1 MTSSLKQLTLF
12 NQGLGKTSRFT
23 KGVDGTL
30 QAIEHLGYVQIDTIS
45 VVERAHHHI
54 LWSRVP
60 DYDLNH
66 LNSLVRERQIFE
78 YWYHAA
84 SYLPMKDYRYALPA
98 MMSVRNGESRY
109 FNRGDQHLM
118 NEILVR
124 VRAEGKI
131 RLRDIDKN
139 NKKSLGNWWNTGP
152 GRRAFEQLYMQG
164 DLMICER
171 NGMEKV
177 YDLTERCL
185 PENID
190 LRMPTLYE
198 YAQYLFNNTLRAHGA
213 FTWKQLVHLK
223 KNDLKE
229 AMSVVLKEQ
238 IDAGVVSVVK
248 LADGQTLYVDVAAI
262 EQKVETDFGLKILS
276 PFDNSLIHRDRL
288 TSLFEFDYRIEC
300 YVPAAKRVYGYFCLP
315 ILYQDELVGRL
326 DCKAHRS
333 IKELE
338 MISLHLEKK
347 TIKDKEHFFFEL
359 DQELKRFA
367 AFNQC
372 LTINDKVIK
381 LIRTKI

>member
-12 NQGLGKTSRFT
+12 NQGLGKTSRFA
-23 KGVDGTL
+23 KGMDGTL

-54 LWSRVP
+54 LWNRVP
-60 DYDLNH
+60 DYELSH
-66 LNSLVRERQIFE
+66 LNSLVGERQIFE

-84 SYLPMKDYRYALPA
+84 SYLPMKDYRYALPS

-118 NEILVR
+118 NEILAR

-171 NGMEKV
+171 NGMEKGF
-177 YDLTERCL
+177 DLTERCL

-190 LRMPTLYE
+190 LSMPTLYE

-229 AMSVVLKEQ
+229 TMRVVLKEH
-238 IDAGVVSVVK
+238 IDTGVVSAIK
-248 LADGQTLYVDVAAI
+248 LENGQTLYVDVAAM
-262 EQKVETDFGLKILS
+262 EQKVSTDFGLKILS

-288 TSLFEFDYRIEC
+288 ASLFEFDYRIEC

-315 ILYQDELVGRL
+315 ILYQDELVGRV

-338 MISLHLEKK
+338 VISLHLEKTVK
-347 TIKDKEHFFFEL
+347 NKELFFFEL
-359 DQELKRFA
+359 EQELKRFA

-372 LTINDKVIK
+372 STINDKVIK
-381 LIRTKI
+381 RIRTKI

>member
-1 MTSSLKQLTLF
+1 MISSLKQLTLF
-12 NQGLGKTSRFT
+12 NQGLGKTSRFA

-60 DYDLNH
+60 DYELSH
-66 LNSLVRERQIFE
+66 LNSLVGERQIFE

-118 NEILVR
+118 NEILAR

-177 YDLTERCL
+177 FDLTERCL

-190 LRMPTLYE
+190 LSMPTLYE

-229 AMSVVLKEQ
+229 TMRVVLKEH
-238 IDAGVVSVVK
+238 IDAGVVSAIK
-248 LADGQTLYVDVAAI
+248 LEKGQMLYVEVAAL
-262 EQKVETDFGLKILS
+262 EQKFNTEFGLKILS

-288 TSLFEFDYRIEC
+288 ASLFEFDYRIEC

-338 MISLHLEKK
+338 VISLHLEKK
-347 TIKDKEHFFFEL
+347 VKNKELFFFEL
-359 DQELKRFA
+359 EQEFKRFA

-372 LTINDKVIK
+372 STINDKVIK

>member
-1 MTSSLKQLTLF
+1 MTSYLKQLTLF
-12 NQGLGKTSRFT
+12 NQGLAKTSRFA

-30 QAIEHLGYVQIDTIS
+30 QAIEHLGYVQLDTIS

-60 DYDLNH
+60 DYELSH
-66 LNSLVRERQIFE
+66 LNSLVGERQIFE

-118 NEILVR
+118 NEILAR

-190 LRMPTLYE
+190 LSMPTLCE

-229 AMSVVLKEQ
+229 TMRIILKEH
-238 IDAGVVSVVK
+238 IDAGVVSAIK
-248 LADGQTLYVDVAAI
+248 LENGQTLYVDVAAL
-262 EQKVETDFGLKILS
+262 EQKFNTEFGLKILS

-288 TSLFEFDYRIEC
+288 ASLFEFDYRIEC

-315 ILYQDELVGRL
+315 ILYQDELVGRV

-338 MISLHLEKK
+338 VISLHLEKTVK
-347 TIKDKEHFFFEL
+347 NKELFFFEL
-359 DQELKRFA
+359 EQELKRFA

-372 LTINDKVIK
+372 STINDKVIK
-381 LIRTKI
+381 LIHTKI

>member
-1 MTSSLKQLTLF
+1 MTSSLKRLALF
-12 NQGLGKTSRFT
+12 NQGLGKTSPFA

-60 DYDLNH
+60 DYDLSH
-66 LNSLVRERQIFE
+66 LNNLVRERQIFE

-84 SYLPMKDYRYALPA
+84 SYLPMKDYRYVLPA
-98 MMSVRNGESRY
+98 MMSVRKGESRY

-118 NEILVR
+118 NEILAC
-124 VRAEGKI
+124 VRAESRI

-171 NGMEKV
+171 NGMEKF

-190 LRMPTLYE
+190 LSMPTLHE
-198 YAQYLFNNTLRAHGA
+198 YAQYLFNTTLRAHGA

-223 KNDLKE
+223 GKDLKE
-229 AMSVVLKEQ
+229 TMSVVLKEQ
-238 IDAGVVSVVK
+238 IDAGVVSAIK
-248 LADGQTLYVDVAAI
+248 LDDGQTLYVDVTAI
-262 EQKVETDFGLKILS
+262 EQNVNTDFGLKILS

-300 YVPAAKRVYGYFCLP
+300 YVPAAKRVFGYFCLP
-315 ILYQDELVGRL
+315 ILYQDELVGRI
-326 DCKAHRS
+326 DCKAHRTV
-333 IKELE
+333 KELE
-338 MISLHLEKK
+338 VISLHLEK
-347 TIKDKEHFFFEL
+347 TIKDKELFFFEL
-359 DQELKRFA
+359 EQEIKRFA
-367 AFNQC
+367 EFNQC
-372 LTINDKVIK
+372 TIINDKVIK
-381 LIRTKI
+381 LIR

>member
-1 MTSSLKQLTLF
+1 MTSSLKQLALF
-12 NQGLGKTSRFT
+12 NQGLGKTSRFA
-23 KGVDGTL
+23 KGLEGTL

-60 DYDLNH
+60 DYDLSH
-66 LNSLVRERQIFE
+66 LNSLVRKRQIFE

-98 MMSVRNGESRY
+98 MMSVRKGESRY
-109 FNRGDQHLM
+109 FNRGDQQLM
-118 NEILVR
+118 NEILAR

-185 PENID
+185 PKNID
-190 LRMPTLYE
+190 LSMPTLYE

-229 AMSVVLKEQ
+229 TMRAVLMEQ
-238 IDAGVVSVVK
+238 IDADVVSAIK
-248 LADGQTLYVDVAAI
+248 LENGQTLYVDAAAI
-262 EQKVETDFGLKILS
+262 EQKLNTEFGLKILS

-338 MISLHLEKK
+338 VISLHLEK
-347 TIKDKEHFFFEL
+347 TVRNKELFFFEL
-359 DQELKRFA
+359 EQELKRFA

-372 LTINDKVIK
+372 STINVKVIK
-381 LIRTKI
+381 LILAEI

>member
-12 NQGLGKTSRFT
+12 NQGLGKTSRFA
-23 KGVDGTL
+23 KGMDGTL

-60 DYDLNH
+60 DYELSH
-66 LNSLVRERQIFE
+66 LNSLVGERQIFE

-98 MMSVRNGESRY
+98 MMSVRKGESRY

-118 NEILVR
+118 NEILAR

-171 NGMEKV
+171 NGMEKSF
-177 YDLTERCL
+177 DLTERCL

-190 LRMPTLYE
+190 LSMPTLYE

-229 AMSVVLKEQ
+229 TMRVVLKEH
-238 IDAGVVSVVK
+238 IDAGVVSAIK
-248 LADGQTLYVDVAAI
+248 LENGQTLYVDVAAM
-262 EQKVETDFGLKILS
+262 EQKVSTDFGLKILS

-288 TSLFEFDYRIEC
+288 ASLFEFDYRIEC

-315 ILYQDELVGRL
+315 ILYQDELVGRV

-338 MISLHLEKK
+338 VISLHLEKTVK
-347 TIKDKEHFFFEL
+347 NKELFFFEL
-359 DQELKRFA
+359 EQELKRFA

-372 LTINDKVIK
+372 STINDKVIK
-381 LIRTKI
+381 HIRTKI

>member
-12 NQGLGKTSRFT
+12 NQGLGKTSRFA
-23 KGVDGTL
+23 KGMDGTL

-60 DYDLNH
+60 DYELNH
-66 LNSLVRERQIFE
+66 LNSLVGERQIFE

-84 SYLPMKDYRYALPA
+84 SYLPMKDYRYALPS
-98 MMSVRNGESRY
+98 MMSVRKGESRY

-118 NEILVR
+118 NEILAR

-177 YDLTERCL
+177 FDLTERCL

-190 LRMPTLYE
+190 LSMPTLYE

-229 AMSVVLKEQ
+229 TMRIVLKEQ
-238 IDAGVVSVVK
+238 IDAGVVSAIK
-248 LADGQTLYVDVAAI
+248 LKNGQTLYVDVAAM
-262 EQKVETDFGLKILS
+262 EQKVSTDFGLKILS

-288 TSLFEFDYRIEC
+288 ASLFEFNYRIEC

-315 ILYQDELVGRL
+315 ILYQDELVGRV

-338 MISLHLEKK
+338 VISLHLEK
-347 TIKDKEHFFFEL
+347 TIKNKELFLFDLE
-359 DQELKRFA
+359 QELKCFA
-367 AFNQC
+367 EFNQC
-372 LTINDKVIK
+372 STINDKVIK
-381 LIRTKI
+381 RIRTKI

>member
-12 NQGLGKTSRFT
+12 NQGLGKTSRFA
-23 KGVDGTL
+23 KGMDGTL

-60 DYDLNH
+60 DYELSH
-66 LNSLVRERQIFE
+66 LNSLVGERQIFE

-109 FNRGDQHLM
+109 FNKGDQHLM
-118 NEILVR
+118 NEILAR

-177 YDLTERCL
+177 FDLTERCL
-185 PENID
+185 SENID
-190 LRMPTLYE
+190 LSMPTLYE

-229 AMSVVLKEQ
+229 IMRIVLKEQ
-238 IDAGVVSVVK
+238 IDAGVVSAIK
-248 LADGQTLYVDVAAI
+248 LENGQTLYVDVAAM
-262 EQKVETDFGLKILS
+262 EQKVSTDFGLKILS

-288 TSLFEFDYRIEC
+288 ASLFEFDYRIEC

-315 ILYQDELVGRL
+315 ILYQDELVGRV

-338 MISLHLEKK
+338 VISLHLEKTVK
-347 TIKDKEHFFFEL
+347 NKELFFFEL
-359 DQELKRFA
+359 EQELKRFA

-372 LTINDKVIK
+372 STINDKVIK
-381 LIRTKI
+381 RIRTKI

>member
-12 NQGLGKTSRFT
+12 NQGLGKTSRFA
-23 KGVDGTL
+23 KGLEGTL

-60 DYDLNH
+60 DYELSH
-66 LNSLVRERQIFE
+66 LNSLVGERQIFE

-98 MMSVRNGESRY
+98 MMSVRKGESRY

-118 NEILVR
+118 NEILAR

-190 LRMPTLYE
+190 LSMPTLYE

-229 AMSVVLKEQ
+229 TMRVVLKDQ
-238 IDAGVVSVVK
+238 IDAGVVSAIK
-248 LADGQTLYVDVAAI
+248 LENGQTLYVDVAAI
-262 EQKVETDFGLKILS
+262 GQKVSTDFGLKILS

-288 TSLFEFDYRIEC
+288 ASLFEFDYRIEC

-315 ILYQDELVGRL
+315 ILYQDELVGRV

-338 MISLHLEKK
+338 VISLHLEKTVK
-347 TIKDKEHFFFEL
+347 NKELFLFEL
-359 DQELKRFA
+359 EQELKRFA

-372 LTINDKVIK
+372 STINDKVIQR
-381 LIRTKI
+381 IRTKI

>member
-12 NQGLGKTSRFT
+12 NQGLGKTSRFA
-23 KGVDGTL
+23 KGMDGTL

-60 DYDLNH
+60 DYELSH
-66 LNSLVRERQIFE
+66 LNSLVGERQIFE

-98 MMSVRNGESRY
+98 MMSVRKGESRY
-109 FNRGDQHLM
+109 FNRGDQQLM
-118 NEILVR
+118 NEILAR

-177 YDLTERCL
+177 FDLTERCL

-190 LRMPTLYE
+190 LSMPTLYE

-229 AMSVVLKEQ
+229 TMRVVLKEH
-238 IDAGVVSVVK
+238 IDAGVVSAIK
-248 LADGQTLYVDVAAI
+248 LEKGQMLYVEVAAL
-262 EQKVETDFGLKILS
+262 EQKFNTEFGLKILS

-288 TSLFEFDYRIEC
+288 ASLFEFDYRIEC
-300 YVPAAKRVYGYFCLP
+300 YVPAGKRVYGYFCLP

-338 MISLHLEKK
+338 VISLHLEKTVK
-347 TIKDKEHFFFEL
+347 NKELFFFEL
-359 DQELKRFA
+359 EQELKRFA

-372 LTINDKVIK
+372 STINDKVIK

>member
-12 NQGLGKTSRFT
+12 NQGLGKTSRFA
-23 KGVDGTL
+23 KGMDGTL

-60 DYDLNH
+60 DYDLSH
-66 LNSLVRERQIFE
+66 LNSLVGERQIFE

-118 NEILVR
+118 NEILAR

-177 YDLTERCL
+177 FDLTERCL

-190 LRMPTLYE
+190 LSMPTLYE

-229 AMSVVLKEQ
+229 TMRVVLKEH
-238 IDAGVVSVVK
+238 IDAGVVSAIK
-248 LADGQTLYVDVAAI
+248 LEKGQMLYVEVAAM
-262 EQKVETDFGLKILS
+262 EQKVSTDFGLKILS
-276 PFDNSLIHRDRL
+276 PFDNSFIHRDRL
-288 TSLFEFDYRIEC
+288 ASLFEFDYRIEC

-315 ILYQDELVGRL
+315 ILYQDELVGRV

-338 MISLHLEKK
+338 VISLHLEKTVK
-347 TIKDKEHFFFEL
+347 NKELFFFEL
-359 DQELKRFA
+359 EQELKRFA

-372 LTINDKVIK
+372 STINDKVIK
-381 LIRTKI
+381 RIRTKI

>member
-60 DYDLNH
+60 DYELNH

-118 NEILVR
+118 NEILAR

-190 LRMPTLYE
+190 LSMPTLYE

-229 AMSVVLKEQ
+229 TMRVVLKEQ
-238 IDAGVVSVVK
+238 IDAGVVSAIK
-248 LADGQTLYVDVAAI
+248 LENGQTVYVDVAAI
-262 EQKVETDFGLKILS
+262 EKKVSTDFGLKILS

-288 TSLFEFDYRIEC
+288 ASLFEFDYRIEC

-315 ILYQDELVGRL
+315 ILYQDELVGRV

-338 MISLHLEKK
+338 VISLHLEKTVK
-347 TIKDKEHFFFEL
+347 NKELFFFEL
-359 DQELKRFA
+359 EQELKRFA

-372 LTINDKVIK
+372 LTINDKVIQR
-381 LIRTKI
+381 IRTKI

>member
-12 NQGLGKTSRFT
+12 NQGLGKTSRFA

-60 DYDLNH
+60 DYELSH
-66 LNSLVRERQIFE
+66 LNSLVGERQIFE

-98 MMSVRNGESRY
+98 MISVKNGESRY

-118 NEILVR
+118 NEILAR

-190 LRMPTLYE
+190 SSMPTLYE
-198 YAQYLFNNTLRAHGA
+198 YAQYLFNNTLRAHGT

-229 AMSVVLKEQ
+229 TMRVVLKEQ
-238 IDAGVVSVVK
+238 IDAGVVSAIK
-248 LADGQTLYVDVAAI
+248 LENGQTLYVDVAAI
-262 EQKVETDFGLKILS
+262 EQKVSTDFGLKILS

-288 TSLFEFDYRIEC
+288 ASLFEFDYRIEC

-315 ILYQDELVGRL
+315 ILYQDELVGRV
-326 DCKAHRS
+326 DCKAHRA

-338 MISLHLEKK
+338 VISLHLEKTVK
-347 TIKDKEHFFFEL
+347 NKELFFFEL
-359 DQELKRFA
+359 EQELKRFA

-372 LTINDKVIK
+372 STINDKVIK
-381 LIRTKI
+381 RIRSKT

>member
-12 NQGLGKTSRFT
+12 NQGLGKTSRFA
-23 KGVDGTL
+23 KGMDGTL

-54 LWSRVP
+54 LWNRVP
-60 DYDLNH
+60 DYELSH
-66 LNSLVRERQIFE
+66 LNSLVGERQIFE

-84 SYLPMKDYRYALPA
+84 SYLPMKDYRYALPS

-118 NEILVR
+118 NEILAR

-139 NKKSLGNWWNTGP
+139 NKKSLGNWRNTGP

-177 YDLTERCL
+177 FDLTERCL

-190 LRMPTLYE
+190 LSMPTLYE

-229 AMSVVLKEQ
+229 VMRIVLKEQ
-238 IDAGVVSVVK
+238 VDAGVVSAVK
-248 LADGQTLYVDVAAI
+248 LADGQTLYVNVAAI

-288 TSLFEFDYRIEC
+288 ASLFEFDYRIEC
-300 YVPAAKRVYGYFCLP
+300 YVPVAKRVYGYFCLP
-315 ILYQDELVGRL
+315 ILYQDELVGRV

-338 MISLHLEKK
+338 VISLHLEKTVK
-347 TIKDKEHFFFEL
+347 NKELFFFEL
-359 DQELKRFA
+359 EQELKRFA

-372 LTINDKVIK
+372 STINDKVIK
-381 LIRTKI
+381 RIRTKI

>member
-12 NQGLGKTSRFT
+12 NQGLGKTSRFA
-23 KGVDGTL
+23 KGMDGTL

-60 DYDLNH
+60 DYELSH
-66 LNSLVRERQIFE
+66 LNSLVGERQIFE

-84 SYLPMKDYRYALPA
+84 SYLPMKDYRYTLPA

-118 NEILVR
+118 NEILAR

-177 YDLTERCL
+177 FDLTERCL

-190 LRMPTLYE
+190 LSMPTLYE

-223 KNDLKE
+223 KNDLKQT
-229 AMSVVLKEQ
+229 MRIILKEH
-238 IDAGVVSVVK
+238 IDAGVVSAIK
-248 LADGQTLYVDVAAI
+248 LENGQTLYVDVAAM
-262 EQKVETDFGLKILS
+262 EQKVSTDFGLKILS

-288 TSLFEFDYRIEC
+288 ASLFEFDYRIEC

-315 ILYQDELVGRL
+315 ILYQDELVGRV

-338 MISLHLEKK
+338 VISLHLEKTVK
-347 TIKDKEHFFFEL
+347 NKELFFFEL
-359 DQELKRFA
+359 EQELKSFA

-372 LTINDKVIK
+372 STINDKVIQR
-381 LIRTKI
+381 IRTKI

>member
-12 NQGLGKTSRFT
+12 NQGLGKTSRFA
-23 KGVDGTL
+23 KGMDGTL

-60 DYDLNH
+60 DYELSH
-66 LNSLVRERQIFE
+66 LNSLVGERQIFE

-84 SYLPMKDYRYALPA
+84 SYLPMKDYRYTLPA

-118 NEILVR
+118 NEILAR

-185 PENID
+185 PENIN
-190 LRMPTLYE
+190 LSMPTLYE

-229 AMSVVLKEQ
+229 TMRVVLKEH
-238 IDAGVVSVVK
+238 IDAGVVSAIK
-248 LADGQTLYVDVAAI
+248 LENGQTLYVDVAAV
-262 EQKVETDFGLKILS
+262 EQKFNTEFGLKILS

-288 TSLFEFDYRIEC
+288 ASLFEFDYRIEC

-315 ILYQDELVGRL
+315 ILYQDELVGRV

-338 MISLHLEKK
+338 VISLHIEKTVK
-347 TIKDKEHFFFEL
+347 NKELFFFEL
-359 DQELKRFA
+359 EQELKHFA

-372 LTINDKVIK
+372 STINDKVMK
-381 LIRTKI
+381 RIRTKI

>member
-12 NQGLGKTSRFT
+12 NQGLGKTSRFS
-23 KGVDGTL
+23 KGMDGTL

-60 DYDLNH
+60 DYELSH
-66 LNSLVRERQIFE
+66 LNSLVGERQIFE

-118 NEILVR
+118 NEILAR

-152 GRRAFEQLYMQG
+152 GRRAFEQLYMRG

-177 YDLTERCL
+177 FDLTERCL
-185 PENID
+185 PGNID
-190 LRMPTLYE
+190 LSMPTLDE

-223 KNDLKE
+223 KNNLKE
-229 AMSVVLKEQ
+229 TMRVVLKEQ
-238 IDAGVVSVVK
+238 IDAGVVSAIK
-248 LADGQTLYVDVAAI
+248 LEKGQTVYVDVAAI
-262 EQKVETDFGLKILS
+262 EQKVSTDFGLKILS

-288 TSLFEFDYRIEC
+288 ASLFEFDYRIEC

-338 MISLHLEKK
+338 VISLHIEKTVK
-347 TIKDKEHFFFEL
+347 NKELFFFEL
-359 DQELKRFA
+359 EQELKRFA
-367 AFNQC
+367 VFNQC
-372 LTINDKVIK
+372 STINDKVIQR
-381 LIRTKI
+381 IRTKI

>member
-1 MTSSLKQLTLF
+1 MTSSLKRLALF
-12 NQGLGKTSRFT
+12 NQGLGKISPFA
-23 KGVDGTL
+23 KGVEGTL
-30 QAIEHLGYVQIDTIS
+30 QAIEHLGYVQIDTIL

-54 LWSRVP
+54 LWNRVP
-60 DYDLNH
+60 DYDLSH
-66 LNSLVRERQIFE
+66 LNNLVRERQIFE

-98 MMSVRNGESRY
+98 MMSVRKGESRY
-109 FNRGDQHLM
+109 FNRGDKHLM
-118 NEILVR
+118 NEILAR

-139 NKKSLGNWWNTGP
+139 NKKNSGGWWNTGP

-190 LRMPTLYE
+190 LSMPTLHE
-198 YAQYLFNNTLRAHGA
+198 YAQYLFNTTLRAHGA

-223 KNDLKE
+223 GKNLKE
-229 AMSVVLKEQ
+229 TMRVVLKEQ
-238 IDAGVVSVVK
+238 IDAGVVSAVK
-248 LADGQTLYVDVAAI
+248 LEDGQTLYVDVAAM
-262 EQKVETDFGLKILS
+262 EQKVNTDFGLKILS

-300 YVPAAKRVYGYFCLP
+300 YVPAAKRVFGYFCLP
-315 ILYQDELVGRL
+315 ILYQDELVGRI
-326 DCKAHRS
+326 DCKAHRTV
-333 IKELE
+333 KELE
-338 MISLHLEKK
+338 VISLHLEK
-347 TIKDKEHFFFEL
+347 TIKDEELFFFEL
-359 DQELKRFA
+359 EQELKRFA
-367 AFNQC
+367 EFNQC
-372 LTINDKVIK
+372 TIINDKVIK
-381 LIRTKI
+381 LIR

>member
-12 NQGLGKTSRFT
+12 NQGLGKTSRFA
-23 KGVDGTL
+23 KGMDGTL

-45 VVERAHHHI
+45 IVERAHHHI

-60 DYDLNH
+60 DYELSH
-66 LNSLVRERQIFE
+66 LNSLVGERQIFE

-84 SYLPMKDYRYALPA
+84 SYLPMKDYRYALPT

-118 NEILVR
+118 NEILAR

-177 YDLTERCL
+177 FDLTERCL
-185 PENID
+185 PGNID
-190 LRMPTLYE
+190 LSMPTLYE

-229 AMSVVLKEQ
+229 TMRVVLKEQ
-238 IDAGVVSVVK
+238 IGAGVVSAIK
-248 LADGQTLYVDVAAI
+248 LENGQTLYVDVAAI
-262 EQKVETDFGLKILS
+262 EKKVSTDFGLKILS

-288 TSLFEFDYRIEC
+288 ASLFEFDYRIEC

-315 ILYQDELVGRL
+315 ILYQDELIGRV

-338 MISLHLEKK
+338 VISLHIEKTVK
-347 TIKDKEHFFFEL
+347 NKELFFFEL
-359 DQELKRFA
+359 EQELKRFA

-372 LTINDKVIK
+372 STINDKVIK

>member
-1 MTSSLKQLTLF
+1 MTSSLKRLALF
-12 NQGLGKTSRFT
+12 NQGLGKISPFA

-30 QAIEHLGYVQIDTIS
+30 QVIEHLGYVQIDTIS

-60 DYDLNH
+60 DYDLSH
-66 LNSLVRERQIFE
+66 LNNLVRERQIFE

-98 MMSVRNGESRY
+98 MMSVRKGESRY

-118 NEILVR
+118 NEILAR
-124 VRAEGKI
+124 VRAEGRI
-131 RLRDIDKN
+131 RLRDIDKSS
-139 NKKSLGNWWNTGP
+139 KKSLGNWWNTGP

-190 LRMPTLYE
+190 LSMPTLHE
-198 YAQYLFNNTLRAHGA
+198 YAQYLFNTTLRAHGA

-223 KNDLKE
+223 GKDLKE
-229 AMSVVLKEQ
+229 AMRVVLKEQ
-238 IDAGVVSVVK
+238 IDAGVVSAIK
-248 LADGQTLYVDVAAI
+248 LDDGQTLYVDVAAI
-262 EQKVETDFGLKILS
+262 EQKVNTDFGLKILS

-300 YVPAAKRVYGYFCLP
+300 YVPAAKRVFGYFCLP
-315 ILYQDELVGRL
+315 ILYQDELVGRI
-326 DCKAHRS
+326 DCKAHRTV
-333 IKELE
+333 KELE
-338 MISLHLEKK
+338 VISIHLEKA
-347 TIKDKEHFFFEL
+347 IKDKELFFCEL
-359 DQELKRFA
+359 EQEIKRFA
-367 AFNQC
+367 EFNQC
-372 LTINDKVIK
+372 TIINDKVIK
-381 LIRTKI
+381 LIR

>member
-12 NQGLGKTSRFT
+12 NQGLGKTSRFA
-23 KGVDGTL
+23 KGMDGTL

-54 LWSRVP
+54 LWCRVP
-60 DYDLNH
+60 DYELNH
-66 LNSLVRERQIFE
+66 LNSLVGERQIFE

-98 MMSVRNGESRY
+98 MMSVRKGESRY
-109 FNRGDQHLM
+109 FNRGDQQLM
-118 NEILVR
+118 NEILAR

-190 LRMPTLYE
+190 LSMPTLYE

-223 KNDLKE
+223 KNNLKE
-229 AMSVVLKEQ
+229 IMRVVLKEQ
-238 IDAGVVSVVK
+238 IDAGVVSAIK
-248 LADGQTLYVDVAAI
+248 LENGQTLYVDVAAM
-262 EQKVETDFGLKILS
+262 EQKVSTDFGLKILS

-288 TSLFEFDYRIEC
+288 ASLFEFDYRIEC

-315 ILYQDELVGRL
+315 ILYQDELVGRV

-338 MISLHLEKK
+338 VISLHLEKTVK
-347 TIKDKEHFFFEL
+347 NKELFFFEL
-359 DQELKRFA
+359 EQELKRFA

-372 LTINDKVIK
+372 LTINDKVIQR
-381 LIRTKI
+381 IRTKI

>member
-12 NQGLGKTSRFT
+12 NQGLGKTSRFA
-23 KGVDGTL
+23 KGMDGTL

-60 DYDLNH
+60 DYELNH
-66 LNSLVRERQIFE
+66 LNSLVGERQIFE

-118 NEILVR
+118 NEILAR

-139 NKKSLGNWWNTGP
+139 NKKSVGNWWNTGP

-177 YDLTERCL
+177 FDLTERCL

-190 LRMPTLYE
+190 LSMPTLYE

-223 KNDLKE
+223 KNNLKE
-229 AMSVVLKEQ
+229 IMRVVLKEQ
-238 IDAGVVSVVK
+238 IDAGVVSAIK
-248 LADGQTLYVDVAAI
+248 LENGQTLYVDVAAI
-262 EQKVETDFGLKILS
+262 EQKVSTDFGLKILS

-288 TSLFEFDYRIEC
+288 ASLFEFDYRIEC

-315 ILYQDELVGRL
+315 ILYQNELVGRV

-338 MISLHLEKK
+338 VISLHLEKTVK
-347 TIKDKEHFFFEL
+347 NKELFFFEL
-359 DQELKRFA
+359 EQELKSFA

-372 LTINDKVIK
+372 STINDKVIK
-381 LIRTKI
+381 RIRSKT

>member
-12 NQGLGKTSRFT
+12 NQGLGKTSRFA
-23 KGVDGTL
+23 KGLEGTL

-60 DYDLNH
+60 DYELSH
-66 LNSLVRERQIFE
+66 LNSLVGERQIFE

-84 SYLPMKDYRYALPA
+84 SYLSMKDYRYALPA

-118 NEILVR
+118 NEILAR

-177 YDLTERCL
+177 FDLTERCL

-190 LRMPTLYE
+190 LSMPTLYE

-229 AMSVVLKEQ
+229 TMRVVLKEH
-238 IDAGVVSVVK
+238 IDAGVVSAIK
-248 LADGQTLYVDVAAI
+248 LEKGQMLYVEVAAL
-262 EQKVETDFGLKILS
+262 EQKFNTEFGLKILS

-288 TSLFEFDYRIEC
+288 ASLFEFDYRIEC

-338 MISLHLEKK
+338 VISLHLEKTVK
-347 TIKDKEHFFFEL
+347 NKELFFFEL
-359 DQELKRFA
+359 QQELKRFA
-367 AFNQC
+367 VFNQC
-372 LTINDKVIK
+372 STINDKVIK

>member
-60 DYDLNH
+60 DYELNH

-118 NEILVR
+118 NEILAR

-177 YDLTERCL
+177 FDLTERCL

-190 LRMPTLYE
+190 LSMPTLYE

-229 AMSVVLKEQ
+229 TMRVVLKEH
-238 IDAGVVSVVK
+238 IDAGVVSAIK
-248 LADGQTLYVDVAAI
+248 LENGQTLYVDVAAM
-262 EQKVETDFGLKILS
+262 EQKVSTDFGLKILS

-288 TSLFEFDYRIEC
+288 ASLFEFDYRIEC

-315 ILYQDELVGRL
+315 ILYQDELVGRV

-338 MISLHLEKK
+338 VISLHLEKTVK
-347 TIKDKEHFFFEL
+347 NKELFFFEL
-359 DQELKRFA
+359 EQELKRFA

-372 LTINDKVIK
+372 STINDKVIK
-381 LIRTKI
+381 RIRTKI

>member
-12 NQGLGKTSRFT
+12 NQGLGKTSRFA
-23 KGVDGTL
+23 KGMDGTL

-45 VVERAHHHI
+45 VIERAHHHI

-60 DYDLNH
+60 DYELSH
-66 LNSLVRERQIFE
+66 LNSLVGERQIFE

-118 NEILVR
+118 NEILAR

-171 NGMEKV
+171 NGIEKV
-177 YDLTERCL
+177 FDLTERYL

-190 LRMPTLYE
+190 LSMPTLYE

-229 AMSVVLKEQ
+229 TMRVVLKEQ
-238 IDAGVVSVVK
+238 IDAGVVSAIK
-248 LADGQTLYVDVAAI
+248 LENGQTLYVDVAAI
-262 EQKVETDFGLKILS
+262 EQKVSTDFGLKILS

-288 TSLFEFDYRIEC
+288 ASLFEFDYRIEC

-315 ILYQDELVGRL
+315 ILYQDELVGRV

-338 MISLHLEKK
+338 VISLHLEKTVK
-347 TIKDKEHFFFEL
+347 NKELFLFEL
-359 DQELKRFA
+359 EQELKRFA

-372 LTINDKVIK
+372 STINDKVIQR
-381 LIRTKI
+381 IRTKI

>member
-12 NQGLGKTSRFT
+12 NQGLGKTSRFS
-23 KGVDGTL
+23 KGMDGTL

-60 DYDLNH
+60 DYELSH
-66 LNSLVRERQIFE
+66 LNSLVLERQIFE

-118 NEILVR
+118 NEILAR

-171 NGMEKV
+171 NGIEKV
-177 YDLTERCL
+177 FDLTERYL

-190 LRMPTLYE
+190 LSMPTLYE

-229 AMSVVLKEQ
+229 TMRVVLKEH
-238 IDAGVVSVVK
+238 IDAGVVSAIK
-248 LADGQTLYVDVAAI
+248 LENGQTLYVDVAAM
-262 EQKVETDFGLKILS
+262 EQKVSTDFGLKILS

-288 TSLFEFDYRIEC
+288 ASLFEFDYRIEC

-315 ILYQDELVGRL
+315 ILYQDELVGRV

-338 MISLHLEKK
+338 VISLHLEKTVK
-347 TIKDKEHFFFEL
+347 NKELFFFEL
-359 DQELKRFA
+359 EQELKRFA

-372 LTINDKVIK
+372 STINDKVIK
-381 LIRTKI
+381 RIRTKI

>member
-12 NQGLGKTSRFT
+12 NQGLGKTSRFA
-23 KGVDGTL
+23 KGMDGTL

-54 LWSRVP
+54 LWSRVS
-60 DYDLNH
+60 DYELSH
-66 LNSLVRERQIFE
+66 LNSLVGARQIFE

-98 MMSVRNGESRY
+98 MMSVRKGESRY

-118 NEILVR
+118 NEILAR

-139 NKKSLGNWWNTGP
+139 NKKSVGNWWNTGP

-177 YDLTERCL
+177 FDLTERCL

-190 LRMPTLYE
+190 LSMPTLYE

-229 AMSVVLKEQ
+229 TMRVVLKEQ
-238 IDAGVVSVVK
+238 IDAGVVSAIK
-248 LADGQTLYVDVAAI
+248 LENGQTLYVDVAAI
-262 EQKVETDFGLKILS
+262 EKKVSTDFGLKILS

-288 TSLFEFDYRIEC
+288 ASLFEFDYRIEC

-315 ILYQDELVGRL
+315 ILYQDELVGRV

-338 MISLHLEKK
+338 VISLHLEKTVK
-347 TIKDKEHFFFEL
+347 NKELFFFEL
-359 DQELKRFA
+359 EQELKSFA

-372 LTINDKVIK
+372 STINDKVIK
-381 LIRTKI
+381 RIRSKT

>member
-12 NQGLGKTSRFT
+12 NQGLGKTSRFA
-23 KGVDGTL
+23 KGLEGTL

-60 DYDLNH
+60 DYELSH
-66 LNSLVRERQIFE
+66 LNSLVGERQIFE

-118 NEILVR
+118 NEILAR

-177 YDLTERCL
+177 FDLTERCL

-229 AMSVVLKEQ
+229 TMRVVLKEH
-238 IDAGVVSVVK
+238 IDAGVVSAIK
-248 LADGQTLYVDVAAI
+248 LENGQTLYVDVAAI
-262 EQKVETDFGLKILS
+262 EQKVSTDFGLKILS

-288 TSLFEFDYRIEC
+288 ASLFEFDYRIEC

-315 ILYQDELVGRL
+315 ILYQDELVGRV

-338 MISLHLEKK
+338 VISLHLEKTVK
-347 TIKDKEHFFFEL
+347 NKELFFFEL
-359 DQELKRFA
+359 EQELKHFA

-372 LTINDKVIK
+372 STINDEVIK
-381 LIRTKI
+381 RICTKI

>member
-1 MTSSLKQLTLF
+1 MISSLKRLALF
-12 NQGLGKTSRFT
+12 NQGLGKISPFA

-54 LWSRVP
+54 LWSRVS
-60 DYDLNH
+60 DYDLSH
-66 LNSLVRERQIFE
+66 LNNLVRERQIFE

-98 MMSVRNGESRY
+98 MMSVRKGESRY
-109 FNRGDQHLM
+109 FNRGDPHLM
-118 NEILVR
+118 NEILAR
-124 VRAEGKI
+124 VRAEGRI

-190 LRMPTLYE
+190 LSMPTLRE
-198 YAQYLFNNTLRAHGA
+198 YAQYLFNTTLRAHGA

-223 KNDLKE
+223 GKDLKE
-229 AMSVVLKEQ
+229 TMRVVLKEQ
-238 IDAGVVSVVK
+238 IDAGVVSAIQ
-248 LADGQTLYVDVAAI
+248 LTDGQTLYVDVAAI
-262 EQKVETDFGLKILS
+262 EQKVNTDFGLKILS

-300 YVPAAKRVYGYFCLP
+300 YVPAAKRVFGYFCLP
-315 ILYQDELVGRL
+315 ILYQDELVGRI
-326 DCKAHRS
+326 DCKAHRTV
-333 IKELE
+333 KELE
-338 MISLHLEKK
+338 VISLHLEK
-347 TIKDKEHFFFEL
+347 TIKDKELFFFEL
-359 DQELKRFA
+359 EQEIKRFA
-367 AFNQC
+367 EFNQC
-372 LTINDKVIK
+372 TIINDKVIK
-381 LIRTKI
+381 LLR

>member
-12 NQGLGKTSRFT
+12 NQGLGKTSRFA
-23 KGVDGTL
+23 KGMDGTL

-60 DYDLNH
+60 DYELSH
-66 LNSLVRERQIFE
+66 LNSLVGERQIFE

-84 SYLPMKDYRYALPA
+84 SYLPMEDYRYALPA

-109 FNRGDQHLM
+109 FNRGDQQLM
-118 NEILVR
+118 NEILAR

-177 YDLTERCL
+177 FDLTERCL

-190 LRMPTLYE
+190 LSMPTLYE
-198 YAQYLFNNTLRAHGA
+198 YTQYLFNNTLRAHGA

-229 AMSVVLKEQ
+229 TMRVVLKEQ
-238 IDAGVVSVVK
+238 IDAGVVSAIK
-248 LADGQTLYVDVAAI
+248 LENGQTLYVDVAAI
-262 EQKVETDFGLKILS
+262 EKKVSTDFGLKILS

-288 TSLFEFDYRIEC
+288 ASLFEFDYRIEC
-300 YVPAAKRVYGYFCLP
+300 YVPAAKRIYGYFCLP
-315 ILYQDELVGRL
+315 ILYQDELVGRV

-338 MISLHLEKK
+338 VISLHLEK
-347 TIKDKEHFFFEL
+347 TIKNKELFFFEL
-359 DQELKRFA
+359 EQELKRFA

-372 LTINDKVIK
+372 STINDKVIK
-381 LIRTKI
+381 LIHTKI

>member
-12 NQGLGKTSRFT
+12 NQGLGKTSRFA
-23 KGVDGTL
+23 KGMDGTL

-60 DYDLNH
+60 DYELSH
-66 LNSLVRERQIFE
+66 LNSLVGERQIFE

-98 MMSVRNGESRY
+98 MMSVRKGESRY
-109 FNRGDQHLM
+109 FNRGDQQLM
-118 NEILVR
+118 NEILAR

-177 YDLTERCL
+177 FDLTERCL
-185 PENID
+185 PETID
-190 LRMPTLYE
+190 LSMPTIYE
-198 YAQYLFNNTLRAHGA
+198 YAQYLFNNTLRAHGT

-229 AMSVVLKEQ
+229 TMRVILKEQ
-238 IDAGVVSVVK
+238 IDAGVVSAIK
-248 LADGQTLYVDVAAI
+248 LENGQTLYVDVAAI
-262 EQKVETDFGLKILS
+262 EQKVGTDFGLKILS

-288 TSLFEFDYRIEC
+288 ASLFEFDYRIEC

-315 ILYQDELVGRL
+315 ILYQDELVGRV

-338 MISLHLEKK
+338 VISLHIEKTVK
-347 TIKDKEHFFFEL
+347 NKELFFFEL
-359 DQELKRFA
+359 EQELKRFA
-367 AFNQC
+367 VFNQC
-372 LTINDKVIK
+372 STINDKVIQR
-381 LIRTKI
+381 IRTKI

>member
-12 NQGLGKTSRFT
+12 NQGLGKTSRFA
-23 KGVDGTL
+23 KGMDGTL

-60 DYDLNH
+60 DYELSH
-66 LNSLVRERQIFE
+66 LNSLVGARQIFE

-98 MMSVRNGESRY
+98 MMSVRKGESRY

-118 NEILVR
+118 NEILAR

-139 NKKSLGNWWNTGP
+139 NKKSVGNWWNTGP

-177 YDLTERCL
+177 FDLTERCL

-190 LRMPTLYE
+190 LSMPTLYE

-229 AMSVVLKEQ
+229 TMRVVLKEQ
-238 IDAGVVSVVK
+238 IDAGVVSAIK
-248 LADGQTLYVDVAAI
+248 LENGQTLYVDVAAI
-262 EQKVETDFGLKILS
+262 EKKVSTDFGLKILS

-288 TSLFEFDYRIEC
+288 ASLFEFDYRIEC

-315 ILYQDELVGRL
+315 ILYQDELVGRV

-338 MISLHLEKK
+338 VISLHLEKTVK
-347 TIKDKEHFFFEL
+347 NKELFFFEL
-359 DQELKRFA
+359 EQELKRFA

-372 LTINDKVIK
+372 LTINDKVIQR
-381 LIRTKI
+381 IRTKI

>member
-12 NQGLGKTSRFT
+12 NQGLGKTSRFA
-23 KGVDGTL
+23 KGMDGTL

-60 DYDLNH
+60 DYELSH

-109 FNRGDQHLM
+109 FNKGDQHLM
-118 NEILVR
+118 NEILAR

-177 YDLTERCL
+177 FDLTERCL

-190 LRMPTLYE
+190 LSMPTLYE

-229 AMSVVLKEQ
+229 TMRFVLKEH
-238 IDAGVVSVVK
+238 IDAGVVSAIK
-248 LADGQTLYVDVAAI
+248 LAKGQMLYVEVAAL
-262 EQKVETDFGLKILS
+262 EQKFNTEFGLKILS

-288 TSLFEFDYRIEC
+288 ASLFEFDYRIEC

-338 MISLHLEKK
+338 VISLHLEK
-347 TIKDKEHFFFEL
+347 TIKDKEHFSFEL
-359 DQELKRFA
+359 EQELKRFT

-372 LTINDKVIK
+372 LTVNDKVIK

>member
-60 DYDLNH
+60 DYELNH

-118 NEILVR
+118 NEILAR

-177 YDLTERCL
+177 FDLTERCL

-190 LRMPTLYE
+190 LSMPALYE

-213 FTWKQLVHLK
+213 FIWKQLVHLK

-229 AMSVVLKEQ
+229 TMRVVLKEQ
-238 IDAGVVSVVK
+238 IDAGVVSAIK
-248 LADGQTLYVDVAAI
+248 LENGQTLYVDVAAI
-262 EQKVETDFGLKILS
+262 EKKVSTDFGLKILS

-288 TSLFEFDYRIEC
+288 ASLFEFDYRIEC

-315 ILYQDELVGRL
+315 ILYQDELVGRV

-338 MISLHLEKK
+338 VISLHLEKTVK
-347 TIKDKEHFFFEL
+347 NKELFFFEL
-359 DQELKRFA
+359 EQELKRFA

-372 LTINDKVIK
+372 STINDKVIQR
-381 LIRTKI
+381 IRTKI

>member
-12 NQGLGKTSRFT
+12 NQGLAKNSRFA
-23 KGVDGTL
+23 KGMDGTL

-60 DYDLNH
+60 DYELSH
-66 LNSLVRERQIFE
+66 LNSLVGARQIFE

-118 NEILVR
+118 NEILAR

-164 DLMICER
+164 DLMVCER

-177 YDLTERCL
+177 FDLTERCL

-190 LRMPTLYE
+190 LSMPTLYE

-229 AMSVVLKEQ
+229 TMRVVLKEQ
-238 IDAGVVSVVK
+238 IDTGVVSAIK
-248 LADGQTLYVDVAAI
+248 LENGQTLYVDVAAI
-262 EQKVETDFGLKILS
+262 EQKVSTDFGLKILS

-288 TSLFEFDYRIEC
+288 ASLFEFDYRIEC

-315 ILYQDELVGRL
+315 ILYQDELVGRV

-338 MISLHLEKK
+338 VISLHLEKTVK
-347 TIKDKEHFFFEL
+347 NKELFFFEL
-359 DQELKRFA
+359 EQELKSFA

-372 LTINDKVIK
+372 STINDKVIK
-381 LIRTKI
+381 RIRSKT

>member
-1 MTSSLKQLTLF
+1 MISSLKKIALLK
-12 NQGLGKTSRFT
+12 QGLGKNSPFAAGRQ
-23 KGVDGTL
+23 GTL
-30 QAIEHLGYVQIDTIS
+30 EAIEHLGYVQIDTIS

-60 DYDLNH
+60 NYDLSH

-98 MMSVRNGESRY
+98 MMSVRKGESRY
-109 FNRGDQHLM
+109 FNRGDQRLM
-118 NEILVR
+118 NEILAR

-131 RLRDIDKN
+131 RLRDIDKK
-139 NKKSLGNWWNTGP
+139 NKESLGNWWNTGP

-190 LRMPTLYE
+190 LSLPTLYE

-229 AMSVVLKEQ
+229 TMRVVLKEQ
-238 IDAGVVSVVK
+238 IDAGVVSAIK
-248 LADGQTLYVDVAAI
+248 LADGQTLYVDVTAI
-262 EQKVETDFGLKILS
+262 EQQLDTDFGLKILS

-300 YVPAAKRVYGYFCLP
+300 YVPAAKRVFGYFCLP
-315 ILYQDELVGRL
+315 ILYQNELVGRV
-326 DCKAHRS
+326 DCKAHRTV
-333 IKELE
+333 KELE
-338 MISLHLEKK
+338 VISLHLEK
-347 TIKDKEHFFFEL
+347 TVKDKEHFFFEL

-372 LTINDKVIK
+372 STVNDKVVK
-381 LIRTKI
+381 LICSKL